1 MKKITA
7 ALLCVMLVI
16 STSVTAFGATKNDVK
31 EKIETAVAFA
41 FDGNYS
47 KNGYDVSASKNLYIL
62 AQSGADISK
71 GGFPVPHRIHIG
83 LIQAVCPAV

>member
-31 EKIETAVAFA
+31 EKIDTAVAFS

-47 KNGYDVSASKNLYIL
+47 KTDMMFPPPKICISWRRAARISARLPRIIL
-62 AQSGADISK
+62 NPFRTRQ
-71 GGFPVPHRIHIG
+71 PPER
-83 LIQAVCPAV
+83 

>member
-31 EKIETAVAFA
+31 EKIDTAVAFA

-62 AQSGADISK
+62 A
-71 GGFPVPHRIHIG
+71 PRII
-83 LIQAVCPAV
+83 LNPFRTRQPPER

>member
-16 STSVTAFGATKNDVK
+16 CTSVTAFGATKNDVK
-31 EKIETAVAFA
+31 EKIDTAVAFA

-47 KNGYDVSASKNLYIL
+47 KN
-62 AQSGADISK
+62 
-71 GGFPVPHRIHIG
+71 
-83 LIQAVCPAV
+83 